1 MNFAIGASQ
10 PVSKK
15 RFWLR
20 LSAGVVTLAMVAACK
35 TVEPPPPPPP
45 PPAPAGPP
53 VSLSPHV
60 SDAASIYVTYVNLAR
75 NMGSGLADG
84 QAVATRLQEGASY
97 EPTQMATGA
106 VAYGAIVAMQE
117 PAFRSQLRG
126 YASDEATRRE
136 MVDRLIRDPS
146 YAASIPGANIAAR
159 RVILALSS
167 DGEAIYKKG
176 AEFKQAAYSIQKEKW
191 AKGVVTGPAE
201 RLAATKLASSTKQSV
216 FADESAHLMAS
227 ALSGQG
233 LKTYASTGALSAE
246 ASAYDAGTATTPAP
260 VADQLVTTAATPGAF
275 AREDLFTTPYT
286 AGVNRSL
293 AIAALSILGEG
304 TGANEEA
311 IQAMLNDGHSS
322 RCLNESKLNL
332 NQCLAASRFH
342 FDDVFCVGQHILMDT
357 GNCIGELSSNALDL
371 SPKRQV
377 ALNADGT
384 EAMKYANAKP
394 YIQPAKPA
402 ARKTAAK
409 KKK

>member
-1 MNFAIGASQ
+1 MNFAIGTMPPASQ
-10 PVSKK
+10 K
-15 RFWLR
+15 RFWLK
-20 LSAGVVTLAMVAACK
+20 LSAGVIALAVVAACK
-35 TVEPPPPPPP
+35 TVEAPPPPPP

-53 VSLSPHV
+53 VSLSPQV

-75 NMGSGLADG
+75 NMGASLVDG
-84 QAVATRLQEGASY
+84 QAVADRLHEGASY

-126 YASDEATRRE
+126 YASDETARHE

-176 AEFKQAAYSIQKEKW
+176 ADFKQAAYSIQKEKW

-201 RLAATKLASSTKQSV
+201 RLAATKLASSTRQSV
-216 FADESAHLMAS
+216 FTDESAQLLAA

-233 LKTYASTGALSAE
+233 LKTYASTGALSAG
-246 ASAYDAGTATTPAP
+246 ASAYDAGTATPA
-260 VADQLVTTAATPGAF
+260 ADSLVTTAVAPDEF
-275 AREDLFTTPYT
+275 AREDLFAMPYT

-304 TGANEEA
+304 TGVNEEA
-311 IQAMLNDGHSS
+311 VAAMLNDGHSA
-322 RCLNESKLNL
+322 RCLGESKLNL

-377 ALNADGT
+377 TLNADGT
-384 EAMKYANAKP
+384 EALKYANAKP

-402 ARKTAAK
+402 AKKTAAK
-409 KKK
+409 KK